1 MFIWSLYGEKVKDR
15 EAWRAAVDRVA
26 KNWHDWVTERQQEW
40 REFSKHRN
48 GLNNKGKHI
57 FRNQKFKMCVLCL
70 CIWTYSFIKNKGQKS
85 RRKNHIWQVGRLP
98 VTPFMC
104 KQIKWLVKKIPRC
117 KWILMQNI
125 GPNIPHTQ
133 KICMTNI
140 NIKNFNILNIKNTNK
155 NK

>member
-1 MFIWSLYGEKVKDR
+1 MERKWRTGKPGVLPLIGLQRTDTTEWLNDNKNGENS
-15 EAWRAAVDRVA
+15 ES
-26 KNWHDWVTERQQEW
+26 TEMDQIIKE
-40 REFSKHRN
+40 N
-48 GLNNKGKHI
+48 I
-57 FRNQKFKMCVLCL
+57 FLWIKILICMLCMY
-70 CIWTYSFIKNKGQKS
+70 IWTYSFIKNKGQKS

-125 GPNIPHTQ
+125 GPNIPHTH

-140 NIKNFNILNIKNTNK
+140 NIKNFNILNIKK
-155 NK
+155 Y